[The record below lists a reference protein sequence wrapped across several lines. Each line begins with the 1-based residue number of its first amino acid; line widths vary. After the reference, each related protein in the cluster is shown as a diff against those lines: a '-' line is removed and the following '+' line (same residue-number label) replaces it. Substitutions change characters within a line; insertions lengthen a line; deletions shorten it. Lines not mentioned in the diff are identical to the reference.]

1 MRNKEIWKTRIT
13 ECAFSLFN
21 SYSENETLL
30 NLTPGEFAALKS
42 LSKSKNLIIQK
53 SDIGK
58 SVAIIA

>member
-13 ECAFSLFN
+13 DCAFSLFN
-21 SYSENETLL
+21 SYNENETLL

-42 LSKSKNLIIQK
+42 LSKSKNL